1 MIYTSFL
8 PRELWAA
15 AIHMKFK
22 IRHSVI
28 QQIKDCSEERILD
41 GIPEMVTTGVR
52 LGG

>member
-28 QQIKDCSEERILD
+28 HRSKTVQRKESLMGYQRW
-41 GIPEMVTTGVR
+41 
-52 LGG
+52 